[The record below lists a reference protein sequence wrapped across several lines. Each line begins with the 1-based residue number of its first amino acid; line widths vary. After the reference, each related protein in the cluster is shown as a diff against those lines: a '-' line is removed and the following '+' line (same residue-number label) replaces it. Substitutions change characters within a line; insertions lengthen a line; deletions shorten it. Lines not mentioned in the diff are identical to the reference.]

1 VKLPVSV
8 IIPSIP
14 SRIKFLRDRC
24 LPSVNENM
32 VEEVIVEDGPGN
44 GSAKRNRGTLKATM
58 PYLLFVDDDDIL
70 KTGCVQRMLRELEED
85 PKISFVYSDFERV
98 ITAEAGAV
106 VDRWAYI
113 AGAFSVKRLRTYNY
127 INTVSLVRA
136 SVCPRWDETLERF
149 QDWDLWLGLVL
160 SGKACSYI
168 PEALYEKWKIDA
180 GVTENVKANPYIE
193 MIVAKYRLNL

>member
-1 VKLPVSV
+1 MGLPVSV

-14 SRIKFLRDRC
+14 SRTPFLRDRC
-24 LPSVNENM
+24 LPSVRENGAA
-32 VEEVIVEDGPGN
+32 EIIVDDGPGN
-44 GSAKRNRGTLKATM
+44 GSVKRNRGASKATM

-70 KTGCVQRMLRELEED
+70 KTGCIQRMLQRLEERLED
-85 PKISFVYSDFERV
+85 AFVYSDLERV
-98 ITAEAGAV
+98 ITSDAGAV
-106 VDRWAYI
+106 VDRWVYA
-113 AGAFSVKRLRTYNY
+113 AGEFSAKRLRAYNY

-136 SVCPRWDETLERF
+136 SAAPKWDETLERF

-160 SGKACSYI
+160 SGKTCSYI

-180 GVTENVKANPYIE
+180 GVTETTKANPYIE